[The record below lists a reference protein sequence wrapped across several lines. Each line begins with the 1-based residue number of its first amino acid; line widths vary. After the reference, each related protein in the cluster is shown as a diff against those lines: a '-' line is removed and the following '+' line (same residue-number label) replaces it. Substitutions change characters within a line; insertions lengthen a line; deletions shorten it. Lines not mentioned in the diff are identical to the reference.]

1 MEGATARQ
9 PSSSEAVIR
18 TLLERKIEDGELQ
31 LPVLSTVVTEVLDLT
46 RSNDSS
52 AGQLSDII
60 HRDQTLAGH
69 VLRVANSPL
78 YLPNMPI
85 VSLQQAISRLGLRI
99 IGEVAVALSVKEIA
113 FDVRGYEDEVRFLW
127 RHAAAAG
134 GFARE
139 IARHLRSSVESAL
152 LCGLLQNVGKPV
164 LLQLIREAS
173 DQLGE
178 ELDKES
184 TLSIVE
190 DYHTLVGS
198 RMAGAW
204 GLPEVVAT
212 AVHFHHDPAS
222 APKYQDQTR
231 ITGLSDIL
239 ANHLLGVD
247 PSVMHGRA
255 PGLTLLERPASTDQA
270 PKEGGDDDGGAGAMS
285 ASISELSSRLADE
298 HPDFAE
304 LGMYPEDVA
313 ALLARSD
320 QIRETM
326 EIFG

>member
-1 MEGATARQ
+1 M
-9 PSSSEAVIR
+9 
-18 TLLERKIEDGELQ
+18 
-31 LPVLSTVVTEVLDLT
+31 LSTVVTEVMELT
-46 RSNDSS
+46 RSDESS

-69 VLRVANSPL
+69 VLRVSNSPL

-99 IGEVAVALSVKEIA
+99 IGEVAIALSVKEIA
-113 FDVRGYEDEVRFLW
+113 FDVPGYEDEVKYLW

-139 IARHLRSSVESAL
+139 IARHLRTSVESAL

-164 LLQLIREAS
+164 LLQLVRETAE
-173 DQLGE
+173 QLGE
-178 ELDKES
+178 EVDKDT
-184 TLSIVE
+184 TLHIVE

-212 AVHFHHDPAS
+212 TVHFHHDPAS
-222 APKYQDQTR
+222 APKYQDETR
-231 ITGLSDIL
+231 ITGLSDVL
-239 ANHLLGVD
+239 AHHLLGVD
-247 PSVMHGRA
+247 PSVMYGRS
-255 PGLTLLERPASTDQA
+255 PGLALLESPT
-270 PKEGGDDDGGAGAMS
+270 GAA
-285 ASISELSSRLADE
+285 IEELSFRLVDE

-313 ALLARSD
+313 ALLGRAD
-320 QIRETM
+320 QIRETV